1 MTKQLNNS
9 KTIQKSS
16 LEISLVGLKITK
28 RNRKLAKTKSL
39 LMAAKNVMIAHHL
52 VKLAEMPKCL
62 KQTVKYFIQEQA
74 FMRAF

>member
-39 LMAAKNVMIAHHL
+39 LMAAKNVMTAHHL
-52 VKLAEMPKCL
+52 VKLALWHRSETAQMP
-62 KQTVKYFIQEQA
+62 EA
-74 FMRAF
+74 NS